1 MKAQTRAIIASVVV
15 IALALS
21 AISGVTYSWFSDTED
36 FKFDVTTGQIEMN
49 FENNSVPVVKYSE
62 YPYNTERTEL
72 ISEWIND
79 GGVYSANINS
89 ALLKD
94 KDKLIIDVPNIIINN
109 TIKANYYE
117 QILIKEDN
125 TEVTDPFFVIEGLNT
140 VVKQYEPKSE
150 SANIVDAHEI
160 TIVFDSDGDA
170 TAQGKTYTISIIFT
184 AIQSNAPITVSNGDD
199 LVKTIGACSGNVSIN
214 VIKDTSVTEPIKIS
228 EGKNVTLNIDDNV
241 TLSCGEDILFDVDG
255 GSLTINGGVLDVVSP
270 FTGVNGSNIVI
281 KDTVINS
288 TAWAYIGKSNANYSS
303 NDSIK
308 LINVTMDTK
317 GDNCIGAFKGA
328 TVTISGGEYTS
339 NFGCV
344 FLTNGSLGLAGQIW
358 NIEGAT
364 FNVNQNGYNKNDAI
378 SVGIQCHNG
387 DVWNIKNC
395 IFNVEDGVA
404 ISVRGGDVSIDS
416 CRYSFTTTDGH
427 ITSGMLQYT
436 STEADTEV
444 SHGIATY
451 YKDGSYGCGENTK
464 LTINGTSVEVIKD
477 GTVRYPAN

>member
-1 MKAQTRAIIASVVV
+1 MKTQTRAIIASVVV

-49 FENNSVPVVKYSE
+49 FENDSVPVVKYSE

-72 ISEWIND
+72 ISEWTND

-94 KDKLIIDVPNIIINN
+94 KDKLIIDVPNITINN

-140 VVKQYEPKSE
+140 VVKQYEPNSE

-160 TIVFDSDGDA
+160 TIVFDSDGA
-170 TAQGKTYTISIIFT
+170 AQGKTYTISIIFT

-214 VIKDTSVTEPIKIS
+214 VIKDIPVTESIKIS

-241 TLSCGEDILFDVDG
+241 ALSCKKSILFDVDG

-270 FTGVNGSNIVI
+270 FTGVNGSSIVI
-281 KDTVINS
+281 EDTVINS
-288 TAWAYIGKSNANYSS
+288 TAWAYIGKSNENYSS

-328 TVTISGGEYTS
+328 TVTISGGKYTS

-344 FLTNGSLGLAGQIW
+344 FLTNGSPGLAGQIW

-364 FNVNQNGYNKNDAI
+364 FNVNQNGYDKNDAI

-395 IFNVEDGVA
+395 IFYVEDGVA
-404 ISVRGGDVSIDS
+404 ISVRGGDVSIDG
-416 CRYSFTTTDGH
+416 CRYDFTTTDGH
-427 ITSGMLQYT
+427 ITSGMLKYT
-436 STEADTEV
+436 STKADTEV
-444 SHGIATY
+444 SHGIVTY
-451 YKDGSYGCGENTK
+451 YKDGSYGCDENTK
-464 LTINGTSVEVIKD
+464 LTINNISVDVIKD